1 MLLSTVT
8 SLLASFLAAFVHER
22 APSSPSPN
30 TRPALHFE
38 LRHAHAVSPDARV
51 LFRDVRKSEVDAFS
65 ALTGEPSTYA
75 LRPRRTR
82 AQRPRSPDAFHRAR
96 VRSMRFQQ
104 NEAIDWDE
112 IELDGPDVESRETL
126 LLLAKMMNDAYL
138 EPGEAGWYELGG
150 EWNVVSPPVFSCG
163 TKGGGACVLR
173 HPCALRLLHLIGSV
187 Y

>member
-1 MLLSTVT
+1 
-8 SLLASFLAAFVHER
+8 
-22 APSSPSPN
+22 
-30 TRPALHFE
+30 
-38 LRHAHAVSPDARV
+38 
-51 LFRDVRKSEVDAFS
+51 
-65 ALTGEPSTYA
+65 
-75 LRPRRTR
+75 
-82 AQRPRSPDAFHRAR
+82 
-96 VRSMRFQQ
+96 MRFQQ